1 MVEKHKK
8 LDIIYLGDE
17 LMKIIVRKKYL
28 DQLIRFKNNGMV
40 KIVTGVRRC
49 GKSSLFEMFRQ
60 YLLQEGIEPSHL
72 IEIDFEKYEN
82 KELTSQDKIMEH
94 LQKHIVGTNRYY
106 IFIDEVQ
113 ELEESMKTLNYIRT
127 SFNADLYVTGSNSS
141 LFSSEFSTYLAGRY
155 VQIKMYPLNFQEF
168 IDFTADDSK
177 NIDKKYDDFVRY
189 GGFPQV
195 VLANDPKQKIAL
207 LNDIL
212 DSVLKR
218 DVMLRGKM
226 TNDINLLK
234 VTRFLFDN
242 VGSQTSI
249 SGIKNTLVSNGA
261 TLALATVEQYV
272 DLLTKAY
279 LIYPAHRYDI
289 KGKEHLKT
297 NGKYYVVDMGIR
309 NALLGYKD
317 FNIGKVL
324 ENIVFQE
331 LIGRNLDVTVGK
343 IDQKEIDFVT
353 SSFDAFAYF
362 QVADIFSESK
372 RELENFALIPD
383 NYPKILVTNESKHI
397 RKNIDGIGIVYITD
411 FLLETRSN

>member
-1 MVEKHKK
+1 
-8 LDIIYLGDE
+8 
-17 LMKIIVRKKYL
+17 MKIIERKKYL
-28 DQLIRFKNNGMV
+28 NQLIRFKDNDMV

-49 GKSSLFEMFRQ
+49 GKSSLLEMFRQ
-60 YLLQEGIEPSHL
+60 HLYQEGINPDHV
-72 IEIDFEKYEN
+72 IEIDFKRYDN
-82 KELTSQDKIMEH
+82 KELTSQDKIMEY
-94 LQKHIVGTNRYY
+94 LKKNIVDADRYY
-106 IFIDEVQ
+106 VFIDEVQ

-127 SFNADLYVTGSNSS
+127 SFNADLTVTGSNSL
-141 LFSSEFSTYLAGRY
+141 LFSGEFSTYLAGRY
-155 VQIKMYPLNFQEF
+155 VQIKMYPLNFQEYL
-168 IDFTADDSK
+168 DFTADDSK
-177 NIDKKYDDFVRY
+177 NVDEKYENFVKY

-195 VLANDPKQKIAL
+195 VLAPDPKQKITL

-226 TNDINLLK
+226 SNDINLLK

-242 VGSQTSI
+242 IGNQTSI
-249 SGIKNTLVSNGA
+249 NGIKNTLVSNGA

-297 NGKYYVVDMGIR
+297 NGKFYVVDTGIR

-343 IDQKEIDFVT
+343 IDHKEIDFVT
-353 SSFDAFAYF
+353 SSFDSFAYY
-362 QVADIFSESK
+362 QVADIFSDCP
-372 RELENFALIPD
+372 RELANFASIPD
-383 NYPKILVTNESKHI
+383 NYPKILVTNESRHG
-397 RKNIDGIGIVYITD
+397 RKNINGIDIVSITD
-411 FLLETRSN
+411 FLLENRDQ

>member
-1 MVEKHKK
+1 
-8 LDIIYLGDE
+8 
-17 LMKIIVRKKYL
+17 MKVITRAKYL
-28 DQLIRFKNNGMV
+28 NQLIDFQDNGMV

-60 YLLQEGIEPSHL
+60 HLLQTGVEDKYL

-82 KELTSQDKIMEH
+82 KDLTSQTKIMEY
-94 LQKHIVGTNRYY
+94 LKQRIVDSNRHY

-155 VQIKMYPLNFQEF
+155 VQIKMRPLSFKEYL
-168 IDFTADDSK
+168 DFTATDHRNLDE
-177 NIDKKYDDFVRY
+177 KYDDFVKF

-195 VLANDPKQKIAL
+195 VLAKDSKQKIAL

-226 TNDINLLK
+226 TNNLNLLK

-242 VGSQTSI
+242 IGGQTSI
-249 SGIKNTLVSNGA
+249 NRIKNTLVSNGA
-261 TLALATVEQYV
+261 TIALTTVEQYV
-272 DLLTKAY
+272 DLLVKAY
-279 LIYPAHRYDI
+279 LLYPVFRYDI

-297 NGKYYVVDMGIR
+297 NGKYYVVDTGIR

-324 ENIVFQE
+324 ENIVYLE

-343 IDQKEIDFVT
+343 INQQEIDFVT
-353 SSFDAFAYF
+353 SSFDTFAYY
-362 QVADIFSESK
+362 QVADVFSNSP
-372 RELENFALIPD
+372 RELANLALIPD
-383 NYPKILVTNESKHI
+383 NYRKILITNESRHKQ
-397 RKNIDGIGIVYITD
+397 KNFDGIDIFDIRD
-411 FLLETRSN
+411 FLLTNDN

>member
-1 MVEKHKK
+1 
-8 LDIIYLGDE
+8 
-17 LMKIIVRKKYL
+17 MKILVRQQYL
-28 DQLIRFKNNGMV
+28 DQLISFKDNDMV

-49 GKSSLFEMFRQ
+49 GKSSLLEMFRQ
-60 YLLQEGIEPSHL
+60 HLLQKGIDRDHL

-82 KELTSQDKIMEH
+82 KDLTSQDKIMEY
-94 LQKHIVGTNRYY
+94 LKKRIIGANRYY

-113 ELEESMKTLNYIRT
+113 ELDESMKTLNYIRT

-141 LFSSEFSTYLAGRY
+141 MFSSEFSTYLAGRY
-155 VQIKMYPLNFQEF
+155 VQIKMYPLNFREF
-168 IDFTADDSK
+168 IHFTADNPK
-177 NIDKKYDDFVRY
+177 NLDEKYEEYVKY

-195 VLANDPKQKIAL
+195 VLATDPRQKITL

-226 TNDINLLK
+226 ANDVNLLK

-242 VGSQTSI
+242 IGNQTSI
-249 SGIKNTLVSNGA
+249 NGIKNTLVSNGA

-297 NGKYYVVDMGIR
+297 NGKYYVVDTGIR

-317 FNIGKVL
+317 FNVGKVL

-353 SSFDAFAYF
+353 SSFDAFAYY
-362 QVADIFSESK
+362 QVADIFSESP
-372 RELENFALIPD
+372 RELANFALIPD
-383 NYPKILVTNESKHI
+383 NYPKILVTNESKHA
-397 RKNIDGIGIVYITD
+397 RKNIEGIMIMYITD
-411 FLLETRSN
+411 FLMGIEKI

>member
-242 VGSQTSI
+242 IGSQTSI

-297 NGKYYVVDMGIR
+297 NGKYYVVDTGIR

>member
-195 VLANDPKQKIAL
+195 VLATDPKQKIAL

-242 VGSQTSI
+242 IGSQTSI

-297 NGKYYVVDMGIR
+297 NGKYYVVDTGIR

>member
-177 NIDKKYDDFVRY
+177 NIDEKYDDFVRY

-195 VLANDPKQKIAL
+195 VLATDPKQKIAL

-242 VGSQTSI
+242 IGSQTSI

-372 RELENFALIPD
+372 RELETFAMIPD